1 MSPPECVTV
10 LSGELGTVYLSP
22 SNVSN
27 LFACLKFLVETWSSE
42 EGAVVV
48 ACRNTPDQIYWG
60 SLTNAYLFSLSHLSV
75 LSRDCILVTQL
86 QLQSFFNK

>member
-48 ACRNTPDQIYWG
+48 AHRNTPDQIYWG
-60 SLTNAYLFSLSHLSV
+60 SLSISPMPTYFLCPIFLS
-75 LSRDCILVTQL
+75 CLVT
-86 QLQSFFNK
+86 

>member
-10 LSGELGTVYLSP
+10 LSGELGTVCLSP

-48 ACRNTPDQIYWG
+48 ARRNTPDQIYWG
-60 SLTNAYLFSLSHLSV
+60 SLSISPMPTYFLCPIFLS
-75 LSRDCILVTQL
+75 CLVT
-86 QLQSFFNK
+86 